1 MTRIEWA
8 RHAVGY
14 MAKYA
19 SKFCFEAACYLPR
32 GFCMHAVGGL
42 NKESQR
48 EFCWWKLLLDVC
60 EVLGLFAD
68 ICKVFGGYADKL
80 IGEIWPFFW

>member
-1 MTRIEWA
+1 
-8 RHAVGY
+8 

-19 SKFCFEAACYLPR
+19 SKFCSEAACYLFR
-32 GFCMHAVGGL
+32 GFRTHAVGGL

-48 EFCWWKLLLDVC
+48 ELRWWKSPLDAR
-60 EVLGLFAD
+60 EALGSFAD
-68 ICKVFGGYADKL
+68 ICKVLGGYADKF